1 MTYRI
6 CITGPSHVGKTSFLN
21 RLINNVFYTDYN
33 PTHEI
38 ENFSFVHDCSDSKD
52 QQDLIRIEIHDTF
65 PIDHPDISN
74 MNDDLKQITENKD
87 SDKKRIYDA
96 YILMYNCID
105 EDSYKELGEMLE
117 SIT

>member
-52 QQDLIRIEIHDTF
+52 
-65 PIDHPDISN
+65 
-74 MNDDLKQITENKD
+74 
-87 SDKKRIYDA
+87 
-96 YILMYNCID
+96 
-105 EDSYKELGEMLE
+105 
-117 SIT
+117 

>member
-1 MTYRI
+1 M
-6 CITGPSHVGKTSFLN
+6 
-21 RLINNVFYTDYN
+21 NV
-33 PTHEI
+33 
-38 ENFSFVHDCSDSKD
+38 
-52 QQDLIRIEIHDTF
+52 
-65 PIDHPDISN
+65 
-74 MNDDLKQITENKD
+74 DLKQITENKD